1 MTKFHILLSI
11 LSYNKC
17 AIPSRIASISSKQA
31 LPNSL
36 RYADGI

>member
-31 LPNSL
+31 LPNSF